1 MPKPTRDERRF
12 AARIYERPLKTADV
26 SCGSMLSKKGE
37 VRAATLGR
45 SPADYARVSV
55 ELAERHLHRPVRT
68 TVTHQSVA

>member
-1 MPKPTRDERRF
+1 
-12 AARIYERPLKTADV
+12 
-26 SCGSMLSKKGE
+26 MLSKKGE